1 MNKCYFCQGKTKI
14 KNIDVDF
21 RWEGKLSV
29 VKNVPV
35 EVCTQC
41 GEKYYSAEIS
51 KKLDKLAK
59 RQELSNIKPLR
70 VIEVPVFNWQQ

>member
-1 MNKCYFCQGKTKI
+1 MTECYFCKGTTEI

-29 VKNVPV
+29 IKDVPV

-41 GEKYYSAEIS
+41 GERYYSAETS
-51 KKLDKLAK
+51 KKID
-59 RQELSNIKPLR
+59 ELVQGGKEPEEVL
-70 VIEVPVFNWQQ
+70 EVPVLEFSS

>member
-1 MNKCYFCQGKTKI
+1 MTECYFCKGTTEI

-29 VKNVPV
+29 IKDVPV

-41 GEKYYSAEIS
+41 GERYYSSETS
-51 KKLDKLAK
+51 KKIDELVQSDKEPEKVL
-59 RQELSNIKPLR
+59 
-70 VIEVPVFNWQQ
+70 EVPVLEFSN